1 MLKRLIFIIAG
12 MIVLIGIWAG
22 FGYLFQSI
30 DTGEQEVVPDQQ
42 LEDLSANELIEYAE
56 NKPEEESDG
65 AESNPF
71 GDIISAENLERT
83 TVLEY
88 LHGMSHQKVKAE
100 QKFGFYQIT
109 EERINWLVEA
119 VDQSG
124 LDLDNSYMDILNR
137 WAEGDFSQVVNDHNI
152 LYREAGL
159 ESGELGWATDV
170 LGQEEEEAYIENSI
184 DLGNVKSS

>member
-12 MIVLIGIWAG
+12 MILLIGIWAG
-22 FGYLFQSI
+22 FGYLFQGI
-30 DTGEQEVVPDQQ
+30 DTGEQEVVPDRQ
-42 LEDLSANELIEYAE
+42 LEDLSANELIEYAA

-71 GDIISAENLERT
+71 GDIISMENLDRT
-83 TVLEY
+83 TFLEY
-88 LHGMSHQKVKAE
+88 LHAMSHQKVKAE

-119 VDQSG
+119 VDESG
-124 LDLDNSYMDILNR
+124 LDVESSYMDILNR
-137 WAEGDFSQVVNDHNI
+137 WAEGDFSQVVDDHNL
-152 LYREAGL
+152 LYREASM

-170 LGQEEEEAYIENSI
+170 LSEEEEQAYIENKI
-184 DLGNVKSS
+184 DLGNVKAS